1 MLVSEVMSCQ
11 VISMSTDEPCTRAAR
26 LISRYNIG
34 AVPVCG
40 ENGRLRG
47 IVTDRDIVL
56 RCVASENDP
65 DLTPVKEIMSRCVL
79 SVSPE
84 SSVTEAADI
93 MSKGQIRRL
102 PVVSKGKLVGVI
114 SLSDISRCPEC
125 SSAASDAFA
134 KISSNVH
141 RL

>member
-1 MLVSEVMSCQ
+1 MLVSEVMSRN
-11 VISMSTDEPCTRAAR
+11 VVYMSMEEPCTRAAR

-40 ENGRLRG
+40 NDGKVRG

-56 RCVASENDP
+56 RCIASENDP
-65 DLTPVKEIMSRCVL
+65 DTTPVKEIMSRCVL
-79 SVSPE
+79 TASPDISVK
-84 SSVTEAADI
+84 EAAEM

-102 PVVSKGKLVGVI
+102 PVVNHGKLVGVI

-125 SSAASDAFA
+125 KSDASSAFA
-134 KISSNVH
+134 NISANVH

>member
-1 MLVSEVMSCQ
+1 MLVSEVMSRQ
-11 VISMSTDEPCTRAAR
+11 VISVSTDEPCTRAAR

>member
-1 MLVSEVMSCQ
+1 MLVSEVMSRQ

-114 SLSDISRCPEC
+114 SLSAISRCPEC

>member
-1 MLVSEVMSCQ
+1 MLVSEVMSRQ
-11 VISMSTDEPCTRAAR
+11 VVSMSLDEPCTRAAR

-40 ENGRLRG
+40 ENGKLRG

-65 DLTPVKEIMSRCVL
+65 DTTPVKEIMSRCVL
-79 SVSPE
+79 TASPD
-84 SSVTEAADI
+84 SSVDEAAEI

-102 PVVSKGKLVGVI
+102 PVVSKGKLVGVL
-114 SLSDISRCPEC
+114 SLSDISL
-125 SSAASDAFA
+125 SL
-134 KISSNVH
+134 IH
-141 RL
+141 I

>member
-1 MLVSEVMSCQ
+1 MLVSEVMSRQ

-84 SSVTEAADI
+84 SSVTESADI